1 LRASAIICSAEEAA
15 ALIGDGMTVATSGFV
30 GAAHPEALTA
40 ALERRFEA
48 SDHPS
53 GLTLVYGA
61 GQGDGQR
68 RGLNHLAHEGLVRRV
83 VGGHWGL
90 APGLGSLAL
99 EEKIEAICFP
109 QGVICQLFRDI
120 AAGRPG
126 CITHIGLGT
135 FVDPRQSGGRLNRR
149 TPPGDVELIE
159 LGGQEWLWYKA
170 FPIHIALIRATAAD
184 RRGNLVMKGEA
195 VRGEVLPM
203 AQAAHNS
210 GGLVIAQVSS
220 VLDEAPLP
228 HDVVVPGAL
237 VDRIV
242 LAEPG
247 EHGITF
253 GEEENGS
260 FLEANSSGR
269 DRVAARLPFGVPR
282 IIASRACDELEDG
295 SIANLGIG
303 LPEYISEIAAERG
316 RLDRVTLTIESGPI
330 GGAPARGLSFGAS
343 AFPEAIID
351 QPAQFDFYDGRG
363 LDFAA
368 LGAAEVDPQGNVN
381 VAKFGSRLPGM
392 GGFANISQTAR
403 TLVFCFA
410 LKSGSVEVA
419 WEDDA
424 LRIDSQGASP
434 KFVKRLET
442 SCFSAERAQRL
453 GQRVLYVTERA
464 VFQLVEGGIMLLE
477 VAPGVDIERDV
488 VAHMQFRPIIDR
500 PRRMP
505 VSAFALVRTP

>member
-1 LRASAIICSAEEAA
+1 
-15 ALIGDGMTVATSGFV
+15 MTVATSGFV
-30 GAAHPEALTA
+30 GAAHPETLTA

-48 SDHPS
+48 SGRPT

-68 RGLNHLAHEGLVRRV
+68 RGLNHLAHEGLLRRV

-90 APGLGSLAL
+90 APGLGRLAL
-99 EEKIEAICFP
+99 EERIDAVCFP

-184 RRGNLVMKGEA
+184 RRGNLVMRGEA

-203 AQAAHNS
+203 AQAAHNC

-220 VLDEAPLP
+220 VLDEAPSP

-242 LAEPG
+242 LAERG

-253 GEEENGS
+253 GEEENRS
-260 FLEANSSGR
+260 FLEASRSGR
-269 DRVAARLPFGVPR
+269 DRDVARLPFGVPR

-303 LPEYISEIAAERG
+303 LPEYISDIAAERG

-381 VAKFGSRLPGM
+381 VAKFGSRLPGI

-403 TLVFCFA
+403 KLVFCFA
-410 LKSGSVEVA
+410 LKSGQVHVG
-419 WEDDA
+419 WEHGG
-424 LRIDSQGASP
+424 LRIDSHGAAP

-442 SCFSAERAQRL
+442 TCFCAERARRL
-453 GQRVLYVTERA
+453 GQQVLYVTERA
-464 VFQLVEGGIMLLE
+464 VFRLAESGIELIEL
-477 VAPGVDIERDV
+477 APGVAMERDV
-488 VAHMQFRPIIDR
+488 LAHMAFRPIVER
-500 PRRMP
+500 PRPMP
-505 VSAFALVRTP
+505 SSAFTGGDSSRGVLDFGR